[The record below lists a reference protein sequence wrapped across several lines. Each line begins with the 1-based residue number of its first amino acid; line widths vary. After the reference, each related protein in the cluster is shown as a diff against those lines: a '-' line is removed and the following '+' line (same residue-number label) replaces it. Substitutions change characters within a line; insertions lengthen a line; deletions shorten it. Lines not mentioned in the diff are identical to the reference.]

1 MTMTVTYGYD
11 MALDYRGRAYRPLVS
26 EVPVPRRGPDASSK
40 SNARTVIGFLP
51 CAFFFSISPSRSSTF
66 LLTSPAPSSF
76 GFADVR
82 PGREHTVISDT
93 AIPCYAAGD
102 GRRGTGTPSSTRST
116 LSSSA
121 RSQSISERVRG
132 LRACEPAEGSGAVP
146 WRCGPSGVRLSL
158 RCVRRMPMTSPA
170 APAPGVGLRGSHMA
184 TRRAFRF
191 PFYPG
196 CVFAWRPDGRS
207 TS

>member
-1 MTMTVTYGYD
+1 MTVTYGYD

-93 AIPCYAAGD
+93 VIPCYAAGD

-121 RSQSISERVRG
+121 RSQSISERVRVRG
-132 LRACEPAEGSGAVP
+132 LRACRELGRSALAM
-146 WRCGPSGVRLSL
+146 RAL
-158 RCVRRMPMTSPA
+158 RCQTLASVRA
-170 APAPGVGLRGSHMA
+170 ANAHDVAGCACAR
-184 TRRAFRF
+184 RRA
-191 PFYPG
+191 
-196 CVFAWRPDGRS
+196 
-207 TS
+207 

>member
-1 MTMTVTYGYD
+1 MTVTYGYD
-11 MALDYRGRAYRPLVS
+11 MALDYHGRAYRPLVS

-51 CAFFFSISPSRSSTF
+51 HVFFFSISPSCSSTF

-93 AIPCYAAGD
+93 VIPSYAAGD

-116 LSSSA
+116 LSWSA
-121 RSQSISERVRG
+121 RSQSISERVRVRG
-132 LRACEPAEGSGAVP
+132 LRACRAELGRSALAM
-146 WRCGPSGVRLSL
+146 RAL
-158 RCVRRMPMTSPA
+158 RCQTLASVRA
-170 APAPGVGLRGSHMA
+170 ANAHDVAGCACAR
-184 TRRAFRF
+184 RRA
-191 PFYPG
+191 
-196 CVFAWRPDGRS
+196 
-207 TS
+207 